1 MGETGTSEMRHAARF
16 PKVVVENYCA
26 RHGITLHEWMI
37 DPVHVGRMLN
47 DPDLAAF
54 RIWEGKA

>member
-1 MGETGTSEMRHAARF
+1 MRYAARF